1 MRLDVLR
8 ALQRTPEVLRR
19 PGLLKKVAAVDLGCS
34 AYSMADRIL
43 HASPALYGSS
53 ERRFD
58 EADVATDQRCPP
70 VRAQRKAAIVEQES
84 PHSRPPRVVQCG
96 VYEIN
101 LEAGELRKNGLK
113 VRLQEQPFNILAK
126 LLARPGQ
133 LVTREELQEQLW
145 GPRFV
150 VDPELGLNTA
160 IKKLRAAFG
169 DQADNPRFI
178 ETIPKRGYRFLTP
191 VRAREGNG
199 LRDGLAM
206 PAPPLQG
213 ALYEPLKPVRP
224 GDRPEAVGSRISP
237 DENILRPEPALPGEK
252 AGRADEAIRRLAL
265 FAAAFRANGGISRR
279 CRAAILILVLA
290 CAGILTGQIPY
301 ISFGYFTPNT
311 GVSVYRAGRTPDHRG
326 VGIGGYDLRS
336 RSDQAFAFDYD
347 HSGRQDYLA
356 LYRPGTGGI
365 LFVKNSGGTF
375 ISVYGGDG
383 LGQYDLK
390 SAADRVIA
398 FDYDH
403 SGRQDHL
410 ALYRLDAG
418 IVAILRNDGDGI
430 FTPVY
435 ERSTGDPGAV
445 TRDAPAE
452 QVFGFDYDHSGK
464 LDHLVL
470 YRPGTGTLEIF
481 TNAGGTFAPVCAQG
495 AAPESTC
502 VYDLKRPDSQ
512 VLAFDY
518 DHNGKL
524 DHLVFYRPGAGTI
537 AILKNLQGTFV
548 PVYDG
553 QGIGGYDLK
562 SASDRAL
569 AFDYDHSGRPDH
581 LLLYR
586 PGAGIVSILKNTGGT
601 FSPAYERHGIAGY
614 DLLSPGDRA
623 FAFDYDHTG
632 KLDYLVLYR
641 PGPGFVQI
649 ARLR

>member
-1 MRLDVLR
+1 
-8 ALQRTPEVLRR
+8 
-19 PGLLKKVAAVDLGCS
+19 
-34 AYSMADRIL
+34 
-43 HASPALYGSS
+43 
-53 ERRFD
+53 
-58 EADVATDQRCPP
+58 
-70 VRAQRKAAIVEQES
+70 VEQES
-84 PHSRPPRVVQCG
+84 PHSRSPRLVECG

-113 VRLQEQPFNILAK
+113 IRLQEQPFNVLAK

-145 GPRFV
+145 GADSL

-178 ETIPKRGYRFLTP
+178 ETIPRRGYRFLAP
-191 VRAREGNG
+191 VRSLERNG
-199 LRDGLAM
+199 LGEV
-206 PAPPLQG
+206 PATPTPPLRG
-213 ALYEPLKPVRP
+213 ALDEPAAQASA
-224 GDRPEAVGSRISP
+224 GDRLETIGSGVSP
-237 DENILRPEPALPGEK
+237 DEHVLRSEPALSAGEK
-252 AGRADEAIRRLAL
+252 AARVGEAITRLKL
-265 FAAAFRANGGISRR
+265 FAAVFRGYDGISRR
-279 CRAAILILVLA
+279 CRTGILILFLVLG

-301 ISFGYFTPNT
+301 ISFGYSTPNKAVT
-311 GVSVYRAGRTPDHRG
+311 VYRAGRTPDHGG
-326 VGIGGYDLRS
+326 VGIGGFDLRS

-356 LYRPGTGGI
+356 LYRPGTGAI
-365 LFVKNSGGTF
+365 FFVKNSGGTF
-375 ISVYGGDG
+375 VSMYGGDG

-410 ALYRLDAG
+410 VIYRVDAG

-435 ERSTGDPGAV
+435 ERSISNPGAV

-452 QVFGFDYDHSGK
+452 QIFAFDYDHSGKPDHLVLYRPGTGTVAIFTNAGGTLAPVCAQSASPESTCIYDLKRPDSQALAFDYDHSGK
-464 LDHLVL
+464 LDHLVF
-470 YRPGTGTLEIF
+470 YRPGSGTIVILKNLE
-481 TNAGGTFAPVCAQG
+481 GTFAPVY
-495 AAPESTC
+495 E
-502 VYDLKRPDSQ
+502 
-512 VLAFDY
+512 
-518 DHNGKL
+518 
-524 DHLVFYRPGAGTI
+524 
-537 AILKNLQGTFV
+537 
-548 PVYDG
+548 G

-569 AFDYDHSGRPDH
+569 AFDYDRSSRPDY

-586 PGAGIVSILKNTGGT
+586 PGAGIASLLKNTGGT
-601 FSPAYERHGIAGY
+601 FSPVYERHGIAGY
-614 DLLSPGDRA
+614 DLLSANDRA

-632 KLDYLVLYR
+632 MLDYLVLYR
-641 PGPGFVQI
+641 PGPGFIQI